1 MKKAGAKLTRK
12 AAVCL
17 LAVPMIVGLSGC
29 SQKSTDTTST
39 KQAKE
44 AQATPTS
51 TPFQYYASVDDEPRT
66 ISGKCGDNAEWAYN
80 TGTKVLTISGSGAVD
95 RAVDSDTTKQKIE
108 GLAEPY
114 EVKERITCSVKE
126 IKIEE
131 GITALA
137 VSNLFGNVSK
147 DEDAEEIK
155 LSLPDSLER
164 INANTFAPTKD
175 AAYIRT
181 IRLPRNVRYIEGGAF
196 WGLGATDTSDTFKE
210 NLTITVDSKNPYYM
224 TENNVLFTKDK
235 KTLVYYPVEKTEQ
248 SYRIPKSVT
257 KVEALAF
264 SRNPSLKKVVLPT
277 GITDI
282 GAGAFYGD
290 SKLSDINLAQAVNV
304 KKLSDFDGVKAKL
317 SYYDVGAP
325 ADAGEVSD
333 EGDEDVINDEKDLVS
348 EPDGSAK
355 YLKEIAMLGTFA
367 GTNLK
372 EIQLPDSLKYA
383 GYSTFYKCL
392 CLKKITLGTGF
403 AGQINPVN
411 YCDEN
416 GFLLPDNKSTY
427 CFDIRIPAG
436 NKNYKVRD
444 NVIYSGDGKTVYG
457 VSKDY
462 KKSTLTLDKNVKV
475 ITRNAF
481 RNTKLKKVTAL
492 GNLTTIGNG
501 VFMNNWHCKNFEV
514 KGNIDTID
522 AQAFYKCHKLEK
534 FVCGGTIKKIGTQAF
549 RGAIKK
555 DGIVLD
561 GSFDDVEVGKEAF

>member
-1 MKKAGAKLTRK
+1 M
-12 AAVCL
+12 
-17 LAVPMIVGLSGC
+17 
-29 SQKSTDTTST
+29 
-39 KQAKE
+39 
-44 AQATPTS
+44 
-51 TPFQYYASVDDEPRT
+51 
-66 ISGKCGDNAEWAYN
+66 
-80 TGTKVLTISGSGAVD
+80 
-95 RAVDSDTTKQKIE
+95 
-108 GLAEPY
+108 
-114 EVKERITCSVKE
+114 
-126 IKIEE
+126 
-131 GITALA
+131 
-137 VSNLFGNVSK
+137 
-147 DEDAEEIK
+147 
-155 LSLPDSLER
+155 
-164 INANTFAPTKD
+164 
-175 AAYIRT
+175 
-181 IRLPRNVRYIEGGAF
+181 
-196 WGLGATDTSDTFKE
+196 
-210 NLTITVDSKNPYYM
+210 
-224 TENNVLFTKDK
+224 
-235 KTLVYYPVEKTEQ
+235 
-248 SYRIPKSVT
+248 
-257 KVEALAF
+257 
-264 SRNPSLKKVVLPT
+264 
-277 GITDI
+277 
-282 GAGAFYGD
+282 
-290 SKLSDINLAQAVNV
+290 
-304 KKLSDFDGVKAKL
+304 
-317 SYYDVGAP
+317 
-325 ADAGEVSD
+325 
-333 EGDEDVINDEKDLVS
+333 
-348 EPDGSAK
+348 
-355 YLKEIAMLGTFA
+355 KEIALLGTFA

-416 GFLLPDNKSTY
+416 GFLLPDNKSTD

-492 GNLTTIGNG
+492 GNLTTIGSG
-501 VFMNNWHCKNFEV
+501 VFMHNWHCKKFEV

-534 FVCGGTIKKIGTQAF
+534 FVCGGTVKKIGTQAF